1 MCPAVNVACCSG
13 KQGNKNIKALL
24 CELAWERVNSVIW
37 NASGQTFAIA
47 RVRQV
52 NENLCCGMDAESA
65 IFEMT
70 SGEAQEL
77 IHGPDL
83 ESIRANNGNWTK
95 PTHGAGSPGVAVEQ
109 F

>member
-1 MCPAVNVACCSG
+1 
-13 KQGNKNIKALL
+13 
-24 CELAWERVNSVIW
+24 
-37 NASGQTFAIA
+37 
-47 RVRQV
+47 
-52 NENLCCGMDAESA
+52 MDAESA

-95 PTHGAGSPGVAVEQ
+95 PTHGAGSPGVAMEQ